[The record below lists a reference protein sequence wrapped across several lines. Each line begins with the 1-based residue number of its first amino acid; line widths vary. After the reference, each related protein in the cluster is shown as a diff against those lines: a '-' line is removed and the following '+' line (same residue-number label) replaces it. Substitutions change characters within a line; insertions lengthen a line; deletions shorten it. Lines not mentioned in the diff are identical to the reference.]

1 MIGGARVMDEKSDSF
16 IIEGIREDGRT
27 FRPGDW
33 IDRLSTLLATFG
45 ADHRLHY
52 AAEVQPCLIE
62 GERCLVVAR
71 DLEQKQ
77 PEIYRQIMGFAQE
90 NRLRIQPDRR
100 HTLHAAGEERRQT
113 E

>member
-1 MIGGARVMDEKSDSF
+1 MDDKVEAL
-16 IIEGIREDGRT
+16 IIEGVREDGRT

-52 AAEVQPCLIE
+52 AAEVQPCLID

-71 DLEQKQ
+71 DLELKQ
-77 PEIYRQIMGFAQE
+77 PEIYRQIMNFAQE
-90 NRLRIQPDRR
+90 NKLRIQPDRR
-100 HTLHAAGEERRQT
+100 HTLHATTDERRQGENRT
-113 E
+113 